1 MAKEVGEIR
10 MYDKI
15 TCYWWELRLSTII
28 KLMLYSKHCTGLM
41 IVVLFIINPYVLNYV
56 YLIHRGDIQAQGS
69 PSLQWTRK
77 IQDGS
82 SHKVGRWGI
91 YT

>member
-1 MAKEVGEIR
+1 
-10 MYDKI
+10 
-15 TCYWWELRLSTII
+15 
-28 KLMLYSKHCTGLM
+28 MLYSKHCTGLM

-82 SHKVGRWGI
+82 SHKVGRWGT
-91 YT
+91 YTKLETVCPNYDNLYH